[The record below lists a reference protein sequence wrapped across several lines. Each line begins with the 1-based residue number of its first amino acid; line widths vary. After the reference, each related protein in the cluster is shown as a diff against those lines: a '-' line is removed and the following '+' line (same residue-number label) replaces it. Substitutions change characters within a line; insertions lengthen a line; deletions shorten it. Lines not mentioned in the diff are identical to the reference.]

1 MATDRTSVIIPFR
14 ALPKLRDA
22 IDEAAK
28 IRGWTRTTWILY
40 WLGKGLDHDRELFS
54 LTEAERRRDAERR
67 AAKVQ
72 QVDRWRRRT
81 R

>member
-1 MATDRTSVIIPFR
+1 MTTDRTTVIIPFR

-40 WLGKGLDHDRELFS
+40 WLGKGLDHDRELFA
-54 LTEAERRRDAERR
+54 LTEAERQRDIERR

-72 QVDRWRRRT
+72 QVKRWRQRT